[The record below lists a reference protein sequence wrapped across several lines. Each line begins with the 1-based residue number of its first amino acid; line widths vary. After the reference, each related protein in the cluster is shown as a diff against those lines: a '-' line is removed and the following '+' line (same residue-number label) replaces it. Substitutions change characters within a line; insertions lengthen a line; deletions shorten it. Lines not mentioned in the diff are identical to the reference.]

1 MATPVI
7 SNRSNQIGVGRQLH
21 RKDLLIIVGRGIWD
35 YPENSSGNFHLHLRN
50 HILSDVYHPGAA
62 MQEEITGIHLSG
74 LSLGKQVAV
83 VCSQC
88 KLNFVIVRRMTFGR
102 AEPACSVRFN
112 QRFVKCERCLI
123 AVISNLLIGQRLG
136 GQFHYSGILD
146 LVTDFPL
153 DTFSIR
159 KRPGTI
165 VYRHHHLHGTVAGR
179 RDFIL
184 QLLLVAGN
192 SERCHSKHC
201 D

>member
-1 MATPVI
+1 
-7 SNRSNQIGVGRQLH
+7 
-21 RKDLLIIVGRGIWD
+21 
-35 YPENSSGNFHLHLRN
+35 
-50 HILSDVYHPGAA
+50 

-83 VCSQC
+83 VCSQG
-88 KLNFVIVRRMTFGR
+88 KLNFGVVRRVAFGR

-123 AVISNLLIGQRLG
+123 SVLCNLLIGQRLG
-136 GQFHYSGILD
+136 GQFHSAGILN
-146 LVTDFPL
+146 LVADFPL

-159 KRPGTI
+159 KRPCSI

-201 D
+201 E

>member
-1 MATPVI
+1 M
-7 SNRSNQIGVGRQLH
+7 
-21 RKDLLIIVGRGIWD
+21 GRGIWD
-35 YPENSSGNFHLHLRN
+35 YPENSSGNFHIHLRN
-50 HILSDVYHPGAA
+50 HTLSDVYQSGAA

-83 VCSQC
+83 VSSQS
-88 KLNFVIVRRMTFGR
+88 KLNFSVVCGVAFGGI
-102 AEPACSVRFN
+102 EPACYVLCN

-123 AVISNLLIGQRLG
+123 AVLSNLISCQRLG
-136 GQFHYSGILD
+136 GQFHSSGKLD
-146 LVTDFPL
+146 LVVDFPL

-192 SERCHSKHC
+192 SERSHSKHC
-201 D
+201 E